1 MRSLGHVLQ
10 RLSAE
15 SLTPPMTMAQL
26 ANSKHTANDATSNG
40 TDNHRMIRHRT
51 SSKSLYGQ
59 IVEGDPD
66 LYDPRWQ
73 RLFQEYFVDHSDPDN
88 DDLLFFVRNH
98 NERYNGNIDNED
110 EGDDEQQRPSVNRRS
125 SITSAASSR
134 PSSVLTHRQ
143 PLENNADPVF
153 VKRRQPPPN
162 PMPQLDNDTVFWKE
176 TFFLNLIVQVPVKLT
191 VAVCKR
197 NVEQSTTSGRRSSM
211 IQTTRRVSRSVYAM
225 PTKSSVNEKERSWE
239 CSWPLIYY
247 VVEDFEEAFEHLVVR
262 DGEYLCV
269 ELSAMIPAITSNQ
282 HKRSDTQQQQQGV
295 SAALSAL
302 NSGGS
307 GGRRI
312 SHDGNNHYKVTLFQ
326 GAASYAALMDN
337 YKRKTAPKLNRR
349 FRIVMGH
356 EAPLTE
362 FIMMRGPGGKGHAQV
377 AITGHDT
384 PATPIATA
392 TASSNGP
399 HYPEP
404 NRNYDS
410 PLLDR
415 DYPRRTDSPVVAPF
429 ARPTSAASFFQS
441 LKRIALN
448 ERPEPVVYNSLK
460 CCMTF
465 VNVPWTSIVA
475 DLMTVWK
482 HVAAKQSH

>member
-15 SLTPPMTMAQL
+15 
-26 ANSKHTANDATSNG
+26 SNG

-88 DDLLFFVRNH
+88 DDLLFFVH
-98 NERYNGNIDNED
+98 

-282 HKRSDTQQQQQGV
+282 HKRSDSGQEQQQQQQQGV

-384 PATPIATA
+384 PATPMLLLLLV
-392 TASSNGP
+392 
-399 HYPEP
+399 
-404 NRNYDS
+404 